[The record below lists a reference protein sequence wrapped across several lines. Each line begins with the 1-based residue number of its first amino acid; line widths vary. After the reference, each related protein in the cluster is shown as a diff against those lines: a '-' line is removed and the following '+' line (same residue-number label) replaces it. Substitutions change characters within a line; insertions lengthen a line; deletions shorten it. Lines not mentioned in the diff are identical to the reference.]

1 MSKTLLLADD
11 SVTIQRVIELTF
23 AHEDV
28 RVISVSDGQRAIE
41 WLEGGVP
48 DIFLADVGVPGM
60 DGYSLAEYVKS
71 SPRLSQVPVLLLAG
85 AFEPVDRGRVQ
96 QVGCDGVL
104 IKPFEPQQ
112 LVSTVKELLAR
123 RPVVS
128 AAAPSGGRDR
138 SASRWGG
145 EPEQANVTPFPAP
158 AGTPL
163 RLGDPVAHPAAH
175 DRLGGHPEPLEL
187 PSRNLWESA
196 ATEAAPLPRADA
208 PLASAH
214 SHSAASA
221 MSASGS
227 AAAGGKV
234 SLASA
239 FSALLAAEQAAPGPS
254 AAASAGSPAVTEATI
269 EEAVRRVLVRMTDD
283 LVRRLVLETAERLI
297 REEIEKI
304 KASPDY

>member
-1 MSKTLLLADD
+1 
-11 SVTIQRVIELTF
+11 
-23 AHEDV
+23 
-28 RVISVSDGQRAIE
+28 
-41 WLEGGVP
+41 
-48 DIFLADVGVPGM
+48 M

-85 AFEPVDRGRVQ
+85 AFEPIDRGRVQ

-112 LVSTVKELLAR
+112 LVSTVKELLAL

-128 AAAPSGGRDR
+128 AAVPSGGRDR

-145 EPEQANVTPFPAP
+145 EVEAANVTPFPAP

-163 RLGDPVAHPAAH
+163 RLGDPVAHPAAV

-187 PSRNLWESA
+187 PSRNLWESS
-196 ATEAAPLPRADA
+196 ATEAAAIPRADA
-208 PLASAH
+208 PLASAA
-214 SHSAASA
+214 SLSAKP
-221 MSASGS
+221 
-227 AAAGGKV
+227 AAPAPAAPAQKV
-234 SLASA
+234 SLVNA
-239 FSALLAAEQAAPGPS
+239 FSALLAAEQAAPGAS
-254 AAASAGSPAVTEATI
+254 GAASAGSPAVSEATI